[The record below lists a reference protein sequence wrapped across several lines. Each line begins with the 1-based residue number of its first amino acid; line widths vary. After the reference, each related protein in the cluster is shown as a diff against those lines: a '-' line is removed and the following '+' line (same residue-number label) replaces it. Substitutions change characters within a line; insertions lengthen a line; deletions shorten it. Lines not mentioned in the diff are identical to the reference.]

1 MSLKTLI
8 EEHVTSV
15 FLNTDH
21 FAEQIVRYTGGIEA
35 QASTITG
42 IVTWK
47 DDERSDSDRGRATVR
62 RGEVMFSSG
71 ITVDMSDALKI
82 GGVRCEIE
90 TVGPVQD
97 GAFIVG
103 IIRREAQT
111 RGAAI
116 QRNNG

>member
-1 MSLKTLI
+1 MTL
-8 EEHVTSV
+8 HTLMASDVTAV
-15 FLNTDH
+15 FLQVDD
-21 FAEQIVRYTGGIEA
+21 FAEQIVRYIGGVEA

-47 DDERSDSDRGRATVR
+47 DAERSDSDRGRATVR
-62 RGEVMFSSG
+62 RGEVMFSSST
-71 ITVDMSDALKI
+71 TVDMSDALKI
-82 GGVRCEIE
+82 GGIRCEIE

-97 GAFIVG
+97 GAFMVG
-103 IIRREAQT
+103 IIRRDAQT